1 MWGRAVDGLEEFG
14 AGINGIGMTADTI
27 EQKIDYTEISCQS
40 CGSNL
45 LVEPQMLTAI
55 CPYCASSSIIQRP
68 PSENL
73 PSPEFTIGFVVTQDR
88 AIEAVSSWIRRSS
101 VFAKSAFRKAAPELT
116 RGVYLPAYLYNAVA
130 NSDYRAD
137 IGENYTET
145 ETYTTTDSNGKTV
158 TRTRT
163 VVKTEWRSLRGKHC
177 CYILDVVVTASKGV
191 SNEALEAVEPFDL
204 RSLRRFSPAMIS
216 GWLAEEPSRT
226 QDECMQFAHGE
237 AVDKVGSQ
245 LKGFMPGDSYRNLQ
259 YETDVVN
266 ESIDLVLFPIWSFAV
281 RYDETKPPLQILVNG
296 QTGRVGGKVPISP
309 VKVSIA
315 VAVVVFILL
324 AGALLFGMAR

>member
-1 MWGRAVDGLEEFG
+1 MA
-14 AGINGIGMTADTI
+14 ADTI
-27 EQKIDYTEISCQS
+27 EPKIDYKEISCQS
-40 CGSNL
+40 CGSKL
-45 LVEPQMLTAI
+45 LLEPQMLTAI
-55 CPYCASSSIIQRP
+55 CPYCASPSIIQRP

-73 PSPEFTIGFVVTQDR
+73 PTPTFTIGFVVTQDR
-88 AIEAVSSWIRRSS
+88 AIEAVSNWIGRSS

-130 NSDYRAD
+130 HSEYHAD

-163 VVKTEWRSLRGKHC
+163 VTKTEWRSLHGQHS
-177 CYILDVVVTASKGV
+177 CYILDVVVTASKGIT
-191 SNEALEAVEPFDL
+191 NEALEAVEPFDL
-204 RSLRRFSPAMIS
+204 RALRRFTPAIVS

-226 QDECMQFAHGE
+226 QDECFRLAHGE
-237 AVDKVGSQ
+237 AVGEVGSQ
-245 LKGFMPGDSYRNLQ
+245 LKRFMPGDSYRNLQ
-259 YETDVVN
+259 YETDLSR
-266 ESIDLVLFPIWSFAV
+266 ESIDLVLFPVWSFAV
-281 RYDETKPPLQILVNG
+281 RYDESKPPVQILVNG

-315 VAVVVFILL
+315 VGIVLAIILV
-324 AGALLFGMAR
+324 GVLLFGMAR

>member
-1 MWGRAVDGLEEFG
+1 MA
-14 AGINGIGMTADTI
+14 AGTI
-27 EQKIDYTEISCQS
+27 EPKIQYKEISCQS
-40 CGSNL
+40 CGANL

-55 CPYCASSSIIQRP
+55 CPYCASPSIIQRP

-73 PSPEFTIGFVVTQDR
+73 PTPAFTIGFVVTQDR
-88 AIEAVSSWIRRSS
+88 AIEAVSNWISRSS

-163 VVKTEWRSLRGKHC
+163 VVKTEWRTLHGQHC

-191 SNEALEAVEPFDL
+191 TNEALEAVEPFDL
-204 RSLRRFSPAMIS
+204 RVLRRFSPAMIS

-226 QDECMQFAHGE
+226 QDECFHFAHGE
-237 AVDKVGSQ
+237 AVDKVGRQ

-259 YETDVVN
+259 YETDVAR

-281 RYDETKPPLQILVNG
+281 RYDESKPPLQILVNG

-315 VAVVVFILL
+315 IVLVLLILAVSYTHLTL
-324 AGALLFGMAR
+324 PTSDLE

>member
-1 MWGRAVDGLEEFG
+1 MAAE
-14 AGINGIGMTADTI
+14 II
-27 EQKIDYTEISCQS
+27 EKTIDYKEISCQS

-55 CPYCASSSIIQRP
+55 CPYCASPSIIQRP

-73 PSPEFTIGFVVTQDR
+73 PTPTFTIGFVVTQER
-88 AIEAVSSWIRRSS
+88 AIQSVSHWIQRSS

-163 VVKTEWRSLRGKHC
+163 VVKTEWRTLQGRHN
-177 CYILDVVVTASKGV
+177 CYVLDVVVTASKGV
-191 SNEALEAVEPFDL
+191 TNDALEAIEPFDL
-204 RSLRRFSPAMIS
+204 RALRRFTPAIIS

-226 QDECMQFAHGE
+226 QDECFRFAHGE
-237 AVDKVGSQ
+237 AVEKVGQQ

-259 YETDVVN
+259 YETDVAR
-266 ESIDLVLFPIWSFAV
+266 ESIDLVLFPVWSFAV
-281 RYDETKPPLQILVNG
+281 RYDDAKPPLQILVNG

-315 VAVVVFILL
+315 VGVVLL
-324 AGALLFGMAR
+324 VIVIGALLFGMAR